1 MISLKI
7 RPLARSDIKK
17 IWYYSYKNWGKE
29 QADKYTLD
37 LGKGMENLVS
47 NPEKGRLIDGI
58 KNDYRLLT
66 ILEHCVVYRFAS
78 TEIDVVRV
86 LGKRMDIKRHL

>member
-47 NPEKGRLIDGI
+47 NPEKGRL
-58 KNDYRLLT
+58 LT